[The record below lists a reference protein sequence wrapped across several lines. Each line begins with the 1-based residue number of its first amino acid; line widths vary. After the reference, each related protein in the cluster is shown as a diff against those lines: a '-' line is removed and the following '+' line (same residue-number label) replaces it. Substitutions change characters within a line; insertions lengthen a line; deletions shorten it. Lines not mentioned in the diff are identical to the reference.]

1 MIIRT
6 FVSMTRLTFLGTGTS
21 QGIPVIGCKCEVC
34 MSSDQRDDRLRTSA
48 MIETE
53 GKNLVVDTGPD
64 FRQQMLINEVENVDA
79 VLYTH
84 EHKDHVAGMDDIRP
98 FNFKYKKPLEI
109 YASESVQ
116 TALKREFHYVFSD
129 YKYPGVPQV
138 NLHDISH
145 EAPFEV
151 QGIEVIPIRV
161 MHYKMPVLGFRIG
174 NLAYITDAKTIDDKE
189 LDKLKGLD
197 VLVLNALR
205 IQPHISHFNL
215 EEAIEMVNFL
225 KPKRA
230 YFTHISHLLGLHEKV
245 ASTLPENIWLAHDG
259 LTIEC

>member
-1 MIIRT
+1 MI
-6 FVSMTRLTFLGTGTS
+6 
-21 QGIPVIGCKCEVC
+21 
-34 MSSDQRDDRLRTSA
+34 
-48 MIETE
+48 
-53 GKNLVVDTGPD
+53 DTGPD
-64 FRQQMLINEVENVDA
+64 FRQQMLRNEVDNVHA

-98 FNFKYKKPLEI
+98 FNFKHKKPLEI

-116 TALKREFHYVFSD
+116 AALKREFHYVFSD

-138 NLHDISH
+138 RMHDISH

-151 QGIEVIPIRV
+151 EGIEVIPVRV

-174 NLAYITDAKTIDDKE
+174 NLAYVTDAKTIDDKE

-215 EEAIEMVNFL
+215 EEAIEMVNL
-225 KPKRA
+225 LQPKRA
-230 YFTHISHLLGLHEKV
+230 YFTHVSHLLGLHEHI
-245 ASTLPENIWLAHDG
+245 SGTLPENIQLAYDG
-259 LTIEC
+259 LTVSC

>member
-1 MIIRT
+1 M
-6 FVSMTRLTFLGTGTS
+6 GTGTS

-34 MSSDQRDDRLRTSA
+34 MSNDPRDNRLRTSA

-64 FRQQMLINEVENVDA
+64 FRQQMLRTEVENIDA

-98 FNFKYKKPLEI
+98 FNFKHKKPLEM
-109 YASESVQ
+109 YASDAVQ
-116 TALKREFHYVFSD
+116 AALKREFHYVFSD

-138 NLHDISH
+138 NLHNISH
-145 EAPFEV
+145 ETPFEV
-151 QGIEVIPIRV
+151 DGVEVIPVRV

-174 NLAYITDAKTIDDKE
+174 NLAYVTDAKTIDDKE

-245 ASTLPENIWLAHDG
+245 APTLPENIWLAHDG
-259 LTIEC
+259 LAVEC